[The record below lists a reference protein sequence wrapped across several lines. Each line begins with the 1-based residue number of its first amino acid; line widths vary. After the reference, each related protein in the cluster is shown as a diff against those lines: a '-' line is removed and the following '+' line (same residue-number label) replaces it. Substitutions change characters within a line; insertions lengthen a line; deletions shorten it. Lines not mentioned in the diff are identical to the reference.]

1 MCLGLLMFAVAS
13 VGTSLSGQMRRPK
26 AEVAPYTAATIVA
39 AGSTTRVAL
48 TVKLPDGLVKTL
60 GALEVA
66 GAIGVVGPPLVGIA
80 TVLVPLA
87 AVGLALIM
95 LGAVAVHAARKE
107 FDRVSVPVALL
118 VMAAVVAWGRF
129 GPYAFSG

>member
-1 MCLGLLMFAVAS
+1 MHIALWAMAGVLAV
-13 VGTSLSGQMRRPK
+13 VFL
-26 AEVAPYTAATIVA
+26 A
-39 AGSTTRVAL
+39 AGGMKL
-48 TVKLPDGLVKTL
+48 TQPKQRLVEAGMASLVKLPDGLVKTL